1 MAIEKPVIVMALY
14 DIGRD
19 KWDHFGL
26 SYNTYLFWMR
36 NTLSLDANFVI
47 YTEEKF
53 VSDIKGMRKE
63 FDETFSKTI
72 IVDIPLV
79 ELDCYKQYNQKLED
93 LMFSEEFRSKV
104 HHPNVPEM
112 TKPLYNI
119 IMFNKLNFL
128 KHAKDNNYFDSDL
141 FIWADAGGLR
151 DNISNYKNIIY
162 PSLEKINKLDLDKTT
177 FFSHHGNFDIHDYEY
192 HAMSQIRHIQGT
204 AFFVPKKNVDTLLH
218 DFNQTIND
226 CIENKFIG
234 SDEKI
239 FDITYVKDKSQ
250 YQLVE
255 CTWREY
261 FNLFK

>member
-19 KWDHFGL
+19 TWDHYGL
-26 SYNTYLFWMR
+26 SYNTYLYWMR
-36 NTLSLDANFVI
+36 NTLSLNANFVI
-47 YTEEKF
+47 YTEDKF
-53 VSDIKGMRKE
+53 IEDIKGMRRE
-63 FDETFSKTI
+63 FDNNLEKTKI
-72 IVDIPLV
+72 ISIPLS
-79 ELDCYKQYNQKLED
+79 ELDCYKQYNDKLEK
-93 LMFSEEFRSKV
+93 LMFSEDFSKKV

-128 KHAKDNNYFDSDL
+128 KHTKDNNYFDSDL

-151 DNISNYKNIIY
+151 DNIINYKNITY
-162 PSLEKINKLDLDKTT
+162 PSLDKINNLDIGKTT
-177 FFSHHGNFDIHDYEY
+177 FFSHHSDFEIGNKEF

-204 AFFVPKKNVDTLLH
+204 AFFVPKESLDDLLYS
-218 DFNQTIND
+218 FNETINE
-226 CIENKFIG
+226 CIDNNFIG

-239 FDITYVKDKSQ
+239 FDLTYVKNKSK
-250 YQLVE
+250 YQLIQ

>member
-1 MAIEKPVIVMALY
+1 MALY

-19 KWDHFGL
+19 TWDHFGL

-36 NTLSLDANFVI
+36 NTLSLNANFVI
-47 YTEEKF
+47 YTEDKF
-53 VSDIKGMRKE
+53 IDDIKGMRKE
-63 FDETFSKTI
+63 FDENFDKTI
-72 IVDIPLV
+72 FVNIPLK
-79 ELDCYKQYNQKLED
+79 ELDCYLQYNQKLED
-93 LMFSEEFRSKV
+93 LMFSSEFKSKV

-128 KHAKDNNYFDSDL
+128 KHTKDNNYFDSDL
-141 FIWADAGGLR
+141 LIWADAGGLR
-151 DNISNYKNIIY
+151 DNISNYKNITY
-162 PSLEKINKLDLDKTT
+162 PSLEKINDLDENKTT
-177 FFSHHGNFDIHDYEY
+177 FFSHNGDFNIHDNEF

-204 AFFVPKKNVDTLLH
+204 AFFVPKNKVDKLLN
-218 DFNQTIND
+218 DFHETINE
-226 CIENKFIG
+226 CIDNKFIG

-239 FDITYVKDKSQ
+239 FDLTYVKDKSQ
-250 YQLVE
+250 YQLVQ